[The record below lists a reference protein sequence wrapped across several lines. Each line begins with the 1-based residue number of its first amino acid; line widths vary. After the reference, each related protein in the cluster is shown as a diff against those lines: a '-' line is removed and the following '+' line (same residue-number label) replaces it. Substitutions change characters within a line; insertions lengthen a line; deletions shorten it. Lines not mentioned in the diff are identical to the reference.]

1 MSTQK
6 AQPVR
11 PRPYRKRQ
19 RAEQEQRTRERI
31 AAATAALHGSVGPAN
46 TTVKAVAER
55 AGVQR
60 ATVYRHFPTDEALFD
75 ACTAHFYSRHPLP
88 DPDAWTAI
96 ERPADRLRRALEEL
110 YGWYGETE
118 DMLSNVTRD
127 AAHTP
132 AGARRRFLAYFDRV
146 HAILMAGRRERGRAR
161 KRVAAALGHAT
172 GFATWQSLV
181 RQQGLDQDDAVA
193 LMLSMVD
200 AAAAR

>member
-1 MSTQK
+1 MSTQN
-6 AQPVR
+6 AQSVI
-11 PRPYRKRQ
+11 PRRYRKRR

-31 AAATAALHGSVGPAN
+31 AAAAAALHGSVGPAN

-88 DPDAWTAI
+88 DPDAWRAI

-132 AGARRRFLAYFDRV
+132 AGARQRFLAYFDRV
-146 HAILMAGRRERGRAR
+146 VETLMAGRRERGRAR
-161 KRVAAALGHAT
+161 KRVVAALGHAT

-181 RQQGLDQDDAVA
+181 RQQALDQDDAVA
-193 LMLSMVD
+193 LMVSMVD